1 MILLLHRQ
9 EASAARWSK
18 KMIMKQEEQMSGKLK
33 KQLAGVKNNFPQI
46 KNDLPQV
53 KTTCRKTKNGSTS
66 MV

>member
-1 MILLLHRQ
+1 MVTLLLHRQ

-18 KMIMKQEEQMSGKLK
+18 NDHETGRADVRQVKNNLPE
-33 KQLAGVKNNFPQI
+33 VKNNFPQI